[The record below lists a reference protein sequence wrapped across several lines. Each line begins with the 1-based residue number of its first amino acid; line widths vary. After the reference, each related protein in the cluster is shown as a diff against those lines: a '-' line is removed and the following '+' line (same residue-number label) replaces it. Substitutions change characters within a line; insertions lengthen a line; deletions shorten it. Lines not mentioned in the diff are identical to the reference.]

1 MKKINYSLILPAVL
15 SICACSVN
23 YNIKITGN
31 TSFILNELKTS
42 YTKGEVVT
50 IKTPSFHSY
59 EDVIFTVND
68 KIITPTIDDY
78 AHFDLEIDS
87 DTNIKVEINGS
98 SDFKLIKDLDEYKNF
113 NFKDVV
119 QVEYSSYEHYGYSPR
134 YNYVSHNKVDIDIIV
149 SKFYSP
155 IVINDD
161 SSFYGGNYESFKLI
175 SSNGESVKIEFYYKY
190 LKNEE
195 YQVFYSFDNLKT
207 YDSIYYNFGMM
218 NKIKLIENGIDS
230 TSKTLNFSYIPFKE
244 IDRTENIFPILLT
257 ESFGAEYECLE
268 AYDETTFSLKTK
280 FGTKYY
286 QLMDHTFSELI
297 S

>member
-1 MKKINYSLILPAVL
+1 MKKINYSLILSAVL
-15 SICACSVN
+15 SICACSAN

-78 AHFDLEIDS
+78 THFDVEINS
-87 DTNIKVEINGS
+87 NTNIKVEVNGS
-98 SDFKLIKDLDEYKNF
+98 SDFMLIKDLDEYKNF

-119 QVEYSSYEHYGYSPR
+119 QVEHSSYDGYGYFPR
-134 YNYVSHNKVDIDIIV
+134 HNYISHNKEDIDIIV

-155 IVINDD
+155 IVINNDP
-161 SSFYGGNYESFKLI
+161 SLYGGTYESFKLI
-175 SSNGESVKIEFYYKY
+175 SSNGESVKIEFYDKYIKKDEYK
-190 LKNEE
+190 
-195 YQVFYSFDNLKT
+195 VFYSFNNIKT
-207 YDSIYYNFGMM
+207 YDSIYYNFGRM
-218 NKIKLIENGIDS
+218 NKIKLIENKIDS
-230 TSKTLNFSYIPFKE
+230 TSKTLDFSYIPFKE

-268 AYDETTFSLKTK
+268 AYDEITFSLKTK

>member
-1 MKKINYSLILPAVL
+1 MKSVAVFFGGRSVEHDISLITGVMTAN
-15 SICACSVN
+15 SIERDKFNAIPIFVDKDGKW
-23 YNIKITGN
+23 YTGE
-31 TSFILNELKTS
+31 SLF
-42 YTKGEVVT
+42 
-50 IKTPSFHSY
+50 
-59 EDVIFTVND
+59 
-68 KIITPTIDDY
+68 
-78 AHFDLEIDS
+78 
-87 DTNIKVEINGS
+87 
-98 SDFKLIKDLDEYKNF
+98 DLDEYKNF